1 VRPGA
6 TIGALLLVACAPP
19 RQVALL
25 GDFPLESGEVI
36 RDCRITYRTFGR
48 LDAARS
54 NAVLLVPWAMGT
66 SRQLAA
72 QVGPGRLVDSSRFFV
87 IAVDAFG
94 NGAASSPSN
103 SPLQKGPAFPRITIR
118 DLVESQRRLLT
129 QVLGIDHLA
138 AVVGISAGGMQVFQW
153 VTAHP
158 EFADLAVAIAG
169 SPRSTAADK
178 QRWIAATTELQG
190 KSRWARAG
198 AALRRIEPREALRQ
212 LVLEVDDFDRQARA
226 IAALDVGAPYGGSLA
241 TAAGAVRAK
250 MLVVVSARDEVVD
263 PAPALD
269 FARLTGSRVVEL
281 DGRCGHLATSCEKEK
296 MWEEAGRFL
305 REPR

>member
-6 TIGALLLVACAPP
+6 TIGALLLLACAPS

-25 GDFPLESGEVI
+25 GDFPLENGEVI

-72 QVGPGRLVDSSRFFV
+72 QVGPGKLVDSSRFFV

-94 NGAASSPSN
+94 NGVASSPSN
-103 SPLQKGPAFPRITIR
+103 SSLQKGAAFPRFTIR

-129 QVLGIDHLA
+129 QVLGINHLA

-158 EFADLAVAIAG
+158 ELADLAVAIAA
-169 SPRSTAADK
+169 SPRSTAEERE
-178 QRWIAATTELQG
+178 RWISATTELQAA
-190 KSRWARAG
+190 SRWKRAG
-198 AALRRIEPREALRQ
+198 AALRRFQPREAVRQ
-212 LVLEVDDFDRQARA
+212 LTVEVQDFDRQARA
-226 IAALDVGAPYGGSLA
+226 IAGLDVGASFGGSV
-241 TAAGAVRAK
+241 AAAAAAVRAK
-250 MLVVVSARDEVVD
+250 MLVVVSERDEVVD
-263 PAPALD
+263 PGPALE
-269 FARLTGSRVVEL
+269 FARLAGAEVFQL

-296 MWEEAGRFL
+296 MWEVVGRFL
-305 REPR
+305 GRRN